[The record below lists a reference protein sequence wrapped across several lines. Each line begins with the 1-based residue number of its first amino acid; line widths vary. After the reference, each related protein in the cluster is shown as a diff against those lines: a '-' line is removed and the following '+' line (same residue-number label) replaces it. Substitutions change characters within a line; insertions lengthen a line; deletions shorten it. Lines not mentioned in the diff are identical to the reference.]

1 MEVIDKKTCVFY
13 NGKMGAEVAGRAVRR
28 YRCDRLNKSR
38 HTAERG

>member
-13 NGKMGAEVAGRAVRR
+13 NEKMGAEGAVRAVRR
-28 YRCDRLNKSR
+28 CRCGRLNKSR